1 MIAVMR
7 ELWTKGSAE
16 YHGEH
21 LDFSRVHAE
30 PTPDVAIP
38 LYVGGHSDVAIE
50 RAARCDGWMGLD
62 FDVDDVPA
70 LVTRIQQARH
80 RAGRA
85 SEPFEIFL
93 SPRGDAK
100 ADIYRRLEDMGV
112 TAVIAPSWALQEGD
126 FGSLDAK
133 RRQLAEFAAAH
144 F

>member
-1 MIAVMR
+1 
-7 ELWTKGSAE
+7 
-16 YHGEH
+16 
-21 LDFSRVHAE
+21 
-30 PTPDVAIP
+30 
-38 LYVGGHSDVAIE
+38 
-50 RAARCDGWMGLD
+50 MGLD